1 MGGRSTGGCVGVSRF
16 CRPQRYSEAATR
28 TTVINDPITI
38 PVMATPE
45 RLDPEEPK
53 KIEIE
58 ARYLLLSSRLPFI
71 ST

>member
-1 MGGRSTGGCVGVSRF
+1 MLDAREEPESLGF
-16 CRPQRYSEAATR
+16 CRPHRYSEAATR

-45 RLDPEEPK
+45 RLDPEELK